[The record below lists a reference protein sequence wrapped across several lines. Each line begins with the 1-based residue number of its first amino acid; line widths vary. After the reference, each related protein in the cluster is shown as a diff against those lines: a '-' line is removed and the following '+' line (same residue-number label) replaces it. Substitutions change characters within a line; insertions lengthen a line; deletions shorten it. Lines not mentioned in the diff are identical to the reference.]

1 MTSVLTPESMEMAK
15 QFMLAWWGPT
25 VTDGLAEP
33 LAALLDRARL
43 DEAQAWFANKY
54 GYGPDGG
61 VATLSGAV
69 RLKQLSESAALFQ
82 CEAKS

>member
-1 MTSVLTPESMEMAK
+1 MSVQTPESMEVAK
-15 QFMLAWWGPT
+15 QFMRAWWGPT

-43 DEAQAWFANKY
+43 SEAEAWFANRY
-54 GYGPDGG
+54 GYAPD
-61 VATLSGAV
+61 V

-82 CEAKS
+82 CNVEGMP

>member
-1 MTSVLTPESMEMAK
+1 MQGNRKGSMSVLTPESMKMAR

-43 DEAQAWFANKY
+43 NEAEAWFANRY
-54 GYGPDGG
+54 GYAPD
-61 VATLSGAV
+61 V